1 MADDVLR
8 LSDRI
13 TCLPVIHGSGDFA
26 LAVRR
31 TMLEQSFDCLAVP
44 LPPSFQADV
53 ERGIEFLPSPTI
65 VTQPETPRFE
75 EEWSPETDA
84 DDNDSD
90 LEAPEDEEEPTHSY
104 VPIDPCQP
112 VI

>member
-1 MADDVLR
+1 MSQSFLVCPAYLSRIGKSELWIADVSDA
-8 LSDRI
+8 LSFSLRI

-31 TMLEQSFDCLAVP
+31 MMVEQSFDCLAVP

-65 VTQPETPRFE
+65 VTQPETPQFE
-75 EEWSPETDA
+75 AEWS
-84 DDNDSD
+84 
-90 LEAPEDEEEPTHSY
+90 
-104 VPIDPCQP
+104 
-112 VI
+112 